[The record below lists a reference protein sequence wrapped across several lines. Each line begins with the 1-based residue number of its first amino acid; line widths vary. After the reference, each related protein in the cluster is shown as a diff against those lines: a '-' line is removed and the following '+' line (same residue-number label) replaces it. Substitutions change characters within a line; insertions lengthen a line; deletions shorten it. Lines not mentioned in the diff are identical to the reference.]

1 MRKGE
6 ASASMPYWTRQ
17 HALLEQLA
25 LGPVGRLGGVGGD
38 RARLLGEGQ
47 VGVARSVGRLHGRI
61 ARQGSRNAE
70 FLLLPV
76 HIGDGVA
83 RRRFDQPAQPDAG
96 AKYKSSIAR
105 LIAPRARSER

>member
-1 MRKGE
+1 MRKAKAAGFH
-6 ASASMPYWTRQ
+6 AVLDRQ
-17 HALLEQLA
+17 HTLLEQLA
-25 LGPVGRLGGVGGD
+25 LGPVRRLGGVGGD
-38 RARLLGEGQ
+38 GAGLLGEGEI
-47 VGVARSVGRLHGRI
+47 GVARSVGRLHGRI

-70 FLLLPV
+70 LLLLPV

-105 LIAPRARSER
+105 LIASRARSKR